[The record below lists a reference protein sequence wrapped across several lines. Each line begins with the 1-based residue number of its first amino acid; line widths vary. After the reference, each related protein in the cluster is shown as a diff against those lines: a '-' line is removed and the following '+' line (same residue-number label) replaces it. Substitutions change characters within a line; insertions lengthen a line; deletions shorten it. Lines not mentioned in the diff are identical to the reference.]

1 MSKRITIRIPAPL
14 RSYTGEAA
22 ELYVHAETVRQAL
35 AAAGERHQ
43 LMIRRVL
50 TRDGELRPYVNL
62 FLGDTDV
69 RTLAALDTPTSDG
82 DVLSIMP
89 SVAGG

>member
-1 MSKRITIRIPAPL
+1 MTQRITIRIPAPL
-14 RSYTGEAA
+14 RGYAA
-22 ELYVHAETVRQAL
+22 DARELEVQADTVRQAL
-35 AAAGERHQ
+35 AAVGERHE

-62 FLGDTDV
+62 FLGETDV
-69 RTLAALDTPTSDG
+69 RALAALDTPVADG

>member
-1 MSKRITIRIPAPL
+1 MSKRIIVRVPAPL
-14 RSYTGEAA
+14 RGYAGDA
-22 ELYVHAETVRQAL
+22 EQLQVQGETVRQAL
-35 AAAGERHQ
+35 AAVGERHE

-69 RTLAALDTPTSDG
+69 RALDALDTRVADG